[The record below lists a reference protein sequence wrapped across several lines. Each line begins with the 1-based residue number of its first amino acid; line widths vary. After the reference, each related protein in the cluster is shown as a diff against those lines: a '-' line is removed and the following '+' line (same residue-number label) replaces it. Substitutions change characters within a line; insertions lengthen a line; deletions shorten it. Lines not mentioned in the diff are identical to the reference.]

1 MIPHTMNTIPMNT
14 PRTDTLP
21 TNTRAAGTASAVP
34 ISIHTIPTNI
44 PSTDTISAA
53 PAHRNTGSPAAMP
66 VAILLA
72 GGLSTRMG
80 CCKQLRPL
88 CGKPLIRYIIDTLL
102 ESGLTR
108 LVITVNTET
117 RQPITDMIER
127 LAQKQCVQNE
137 SLKEPAAGRDIF
149 NPFHC
154 DIVVNPEPERGQGHS
169 AALAVQAAYTRYG
182 DPAAQ
187 AAYTRYKE
195 DAVQTVFARHH
206 EESLAANSFHTAHI
220 TRSDSISGF
229 LFCTA
234 DQPFLQ
240 ADSIRDLCAVFCSS
254 PDCIVSAAFNGTHC
268 SPVIFPAALTDELSR
283 LDGSIGGRTVM
294 NAHPDLIRYSP
305 LRSAMEAFDIDTPED
320 FTRAEEYVQRRMQR
334 SLKHR

>member
-1 MIPHTMNTIPMNT
+1 MIRHTMNTIPMNT
-14 PRTDTLP
+14 PRTDTLS
-21 TNTRAAGTASAVP
+21 TNTRAAGTASAAP

-117 RQPITDMIER
+117 RQPIIDMIER

-137 SLKEPAAGRDIF
+137 SLKEPAAGRGIF

-195 DAVQTVFARHH
+195 YAVQTLCNRHVG
-206 EESLAANSFHTAHI
+206 SFAANPPHTEYTAHI
-220 TRSDSISGF
+220 NPVSGF

-294 NAHPDLIRYSP
+294 NAHSDLIRYSP

>member
-1 MIPHTMNTIPMNT
+1 MIRHTMNTIPMNT
-14 PRTDTLP
+14 PRTDTLS
-21 TNTRAAGTASAVP
+21 TNTRAAGTASAAP
-34 ISIHTIPTNI
+34 ISIHTILTNI

-53 PAHRNTGSPAAMP
+53 PSHTNTDSPVALP

-88 CGKPLIRYIIDTLL
+88 CGKPLIRYVIDTLL
-102 ESGLTR
+102 VAGLTR

-137 SLKEPAAGRDIF
+137 SLKEPAVGRGIF

-169 AALAVQAAYTRYG
+169 AALAVHAACTRYG
-182 DPAAQ
+182 DPAVQ
-187 AAYTRYKE
+187 AACTRHKE
-195 DAVQTVFARHH
+195 YVVQTLCNRHAG
-206 EESLAANSFHTAHI
+206 SFAANSPHTEYTAH
-220 TRSDSISGF
+220 TDPVSGF

-240 ADSIRDLCAVFCSS
+240 ADSIRDLCAAFRRN
-254 PDCIVSAAFNGTHC
+254 PDRIVSAAFNGKHC

-294 NAHPDLIRYSP
+294 NAHPDLILYSP
-305 LRSAMEAFDIDTPED
+305 LRSAMEAFDIDTPAD
-320 FTRAEEYVQRRMQR
+320 FVRAEEYVQQKWHR
-334 SLKHR
+334 SNRSS